1 MTKLR
6 YIALKPATGLISSEY
21 LLKALKIKGFSEIH
35 R

>member
-21 LLKALKIKGFSEIH
+21 LLKVLIIKGFSELH

>member
-6 YIALKPATGLISSEY
+6 YIVLKPATGLIFSKF
-21 LLKALKIKGFSEIH
+21 LLKVLKIKGFNEIH